1 LKNSFAVRVSSCCF
15 AVLILLATI
24 PASAQTIG
32 YRANRLAA
40 DAPGAAHTS
49 PALLNPWGIAF
60 LPGGNF
66 FIAENASGRVDS
78 YDAFGNIAAG
88 VTIPA
93 PLGSAAAFSR
103 PTGITAVSEPNIGPV
118 GTQFQFLVAADNGT
132 VWGFSTADGASQVA
146 TKFVDNS
153 STPASYTGIAFVH
166 PDCCGP
172 YIAVA
177 NFAEG
182 NVDTFTRFG
191 DRLSLS
197 PLTANP
203 FIDPDLPPGF
213 APFNIQVI
221 GNQIFVVYAAQ
232 GAHQQVVFGG
242 GGGGLVDIFDTVGNF
257 VKRFISPGIPLNA
270 PWGITQASAN
280 FGPFSNDILIA
291 NAGGDRSISAFDP
304 STGAFAGQLTD
315 ASGTTLIFGGVRG
328 LAFRAD
334 NVGDANALY
343 FVDDA
348 SPTDPPTGAFGA
360 ITTGNAA
367 FIGLT
372 FFDTTLRA
380 AALPGDPVTMTAGI
394 VVPLGVPTGTVAFV
408 DTCCALNPTITQT
421 TLGTVSVVDGS
432 ASLTTA
438 FPSGDH
444 VITARYSGDANL
456 VPGSTS
462 ALLAV
467 LLETHT
473 TLTAPPSLASGLP
486 AELSV
491 NVGSNPPVQ
500 LTSIT
505 GQVTFFDGN
514 VILGT
519 VALNTG
525 AAQLT
530 INSLSLG
537 AHSIVAQYSGSRFF
551 QGSTSAPAAI
561 AVVNPIPAITSL
573 APFSEQQNSGA
584 FTLTLHGS
592 GFVNGA
598 VVTFNGA
605 ARPTQFESA
614 TLLKASIA
622 ASDLTAS
629 GTATIAVSNPAPGGG
644 NSGIAIFA
652 IDTATATSVTLDS
665 PALTVAAGQSVT
677 VGAHPTGF
685 TGAVSVMCLNA
696 PVGMTCA
703 FNQANNSVTIQ
714 TTAATPKGSQAI
726 TVVFSAQALARDMSS
741 PSFLAMSLGVLGLP
755 LGSVVIEGRRRRK
768 LKRAYW
774 MIPVLALLL
783 LMSAGCGGYG
793 SPAATPSN
801 PTPPPQSGQAS
812 ASLIVTVQ

>member
-1 LKNSFAVRVSSCCF
+1 LKNSFAARVSSCCF

-24 PASAQTIG
+24 PASAQTVG
-32 YRANRLAA
+32 YRTNELAS
-40 DAPGAAHTS
+40 DKPGVSHTS
-49 PALLNPWGIAF
+49 LTLLNPWGIAF
-60 LPGGNF
+60 LPAGNF

-78 YDAFGNIAAG
+78 YDAFGNIGAG

-93 PLGSAAAFSR
+93 PPASADAFSR
-103 PTGITAVSEPNIGPV
+103 PTGIAAVSEPNVGPL
-118 GTQFQFLVAADNGT
+118 GTQFQFLVASDNGT
-132 VWGFSTADGASQVA
+132 IWGFSVVDGAPQPA

-153 STPASYTGIAFVH
+153 SGLASYTGIAFVQ

-172 YIAVA
+172 YIAAA

-182 NVDTFTRFG
+182 FVDTFTRRG
-191 DRLSLS
+191 DPLSLS

-203 FIDPDLPPGF
+203 FIDPNLPAGF

-232 GAHQQVVFGG
+232 GRNGQPAFGG
-242 GGGGLVDIFDTVGNF
+242 GGGGLVNIFDTVGNF
-257 VKRFISPGIPLNA
+257 VRRFISPGIPLNA

-304 STGAFAGQLTD
+304 VTGTFAGQLAD
-315 ASGTTLIFGGVRG
+315 RSGNTLIFGGARG

-334 NVGDANALY
+334 SVGDANALY

-348 SPTDPPTGAFGA
+348 SPTDPPSGVFGV
-360 ITTGNAA
+360 ITTGNAP

-380 AALPGDPVTMTAGI
+380 AALPGDPITLTAGI
-394 VVPLGVPTGTVAFV
+394 AVPSGVPTGTVAFV
-408 DTCCALNPTITQT
+408 DTCCSLNPTITQT
-421 TLGTVSVVDGS
+421 TLGTVNLVDGT
-432 ASLTTA
+432 ASLTTP

-444 VITARYSGDANL
+444 VITARYSGDANF
-456 VPGSTS
+456 VAGNTS

-467 LLETHT
+467 LLETQT
-473 TLTAPPSLASGLP
+473 TLTAPSSVASGT
-486 AELSV
+486 SV
-491 NVGSNPPVQ
+491 LLNASVSAVPVVDRDR
-500 LTSIT
+500 IA
-505 GQVTFFDGN
+505 GQVAFFDGN

-519 VALNTG
+519 APVSTG

-530 INSLSLG
+530 VNSLSPG
-537 AHSIVAQYSGSRFF
+537 AHSIVAQFSGSKFF
-551 QGSTSAPAAI
+551 QGSMSAL
-561 AVVNPIPAITSL
+561 AVTVVGNPVPGITSL
-573 APFSEQQNSGA
+573 APFAEKQNSGA
-584 FTLTLHGS
+584 FTLTVHGS

-605 ARPTQFESA
+605 PRPTSFESSGV
-614 TLLKASIA
+614 LKASIL
-622 ASDLTAS
+622 ASDLAAS
-629 GTATIAVSNPAPGGG
+629 GTATIGVANPAPGGG
-644 NSGIAIFA
+644 NSEMAMFA
-652 IDTATATSVTLDS
+652 IDTATATSVTLDN

-714 TTAATPKGSQAI
+714 TTASTPRGSQAI
-726 TVVFSAQALARDMSS
+726 TVVFSAQALARDTSS

-755 LGSVVIEGRRRRK
+755 LGSVLIEGRRRK
-768 LKRAYW
+768 LKPAFW
-774 MIPVLALLL
+774 MVPVIALLL
-783 LMSAGCGGYG
+783 LMMAGCGGYG
-793 SPAATPSN
+793 SSAS
-801 PTPPPQSGQAS
+801 TPPTSTPPAQSGQAS
-812 ASLIVTVQ
+812 ASLTVTVQ